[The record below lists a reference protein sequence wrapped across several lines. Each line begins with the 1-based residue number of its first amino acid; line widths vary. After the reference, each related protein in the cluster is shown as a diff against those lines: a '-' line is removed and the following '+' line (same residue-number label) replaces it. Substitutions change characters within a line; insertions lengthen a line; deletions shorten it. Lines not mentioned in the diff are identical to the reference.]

1 MPLHVGSGCL
11 PATIT
16 NLRIN
21 CIAQSATPPE
31 MSLWEKIKEFFCST
45 HQTEAQECIWTIC
58 HPSVGTTREDVV
70 SRFEQLRM
78 LVYAGYEESIHSGRH
93 GESHFCI
100 LDADN
105 QEILSVT
112 LDDAG
117 NYTVNCQGHNETY
130 RFTMDIEQGEECT
143 EHAEGASGTLQVS
156 PLPDPA
162 APQTPAA
169 YDAVWSEWKRAAPAE
184 ELRGRAATVQ
194 RICTC
199 LNNGSRELNVGES
212 GLTALPD
219 CLPAHITTLVIPH
232 NNYLTSLPTL
242 PSGLEVLTV
251 EDNQLTSLPP
261 LPSGLEVLT
270 VEDNQLT
277 SLPPLPSGLEVL
289 TVEDNQLTS
298 LPPLPSGLEVL
309 TVEDNQ
315 LTSLPPLPSGL
326 EVLTV
331 EDNQLTSLPPLPSG
345 LEVLTVEDNQL
356 TSLPP
361 LPSGLEVLTVEDNQ
375 LTSLP
380 PLPSGL
386 EVLTVEDNQLTSLP
400 PLPAG
405 LVVLTVSG
413 NQLTSLPPLPA
424 GLQTL
429 SVAGNQLTSLPPL
442 PAGLQMLL
450 VARNQLTSLPPLP
463 AGLQMLL
470 VARNQLTSLP
480 PLPPAG
486 LQTLSVAGNQ
496 LTSLPPLPAGL
507 QMLSVAGNQLTRLPP
522 LPAGLRRLL
531 VAGNQLTSL
540 PPLPAGL
547 QMLLVA
553 RNQLTSLPPLPA
565 GLQML
570 SVSDNQLT
578 SLPLLPAGLELLT
591 LERNPQL
598 VRLPPLPEGLQ
609 TLSVDANP
617 QLTRLPAL
625 PSGLQRLYAR
635 NNQLTRLP
643 ESITGLSSEASVNLE
658 GNPLSE
664 RTLQALREIT
674 SAPGYSGPRILFD
687 MAGASA
693 PREARALH
701 LAAAGWLVP
710 AREGEPAPADR
721 WHMFGQEDNA
731 AAFSL
736 FLDRLSETENFM
748 KDAGFKAQ
756 ISSWLVQLA
765 EDEALRAK
773 TFAMATEATASCQ
786 DRVTLALHQMKNVQ
800 LVHDAEKGQYDNN
813 LAALVATG
821 REMFRLE
828 KLEQIAREKAG
839 TLALADDVEVY
850 LAYQNKLKKALG
862 LTSVTAEM
870 RFFGVSGVTVSD
882 LQAAELQV
890 KAAEK
895 SELREWILQWG
906 PLHSVLERKAPE
918 RVNALREKQIS
929 DYEETYRMLSDT
941 ELRPFGL
948 VGNTDAERTI
958 GARAMESAKKTFLD
972 GLRPLVEEMLG
983 SYLAP

>member
-156 PLPDPA
+156 PLPAPT
-162 APQTPAA
+162 APQTPAE
-169 YDAVWSEWKRAAPAE
+169 YDAVWSEWKGAAPAE

-232 NNYLTSLPTL
+232 NNYLTSLP
-242 PSGLEVLTV
+242 
-251 EDNQLTSLPP
+251 P

-289 TVEDNQLTS
+289 TV
-298 LPPLPSGLEVL
+298 
-309 TVEDNQ
+309 
-315 LTSLPPLPSGL
+315 
-326 EVLTV
+326 
-331 EDNQLTSLPPLPSG
+331 
-345 LEVLTVEDNQL
+345 
-356 TSLPP
+356 
-361 LPSGLEVLTVEDNQ
+361 
-375 LTSLP
+375 
-380 PLPSGL
+380 
-386 EVLTVEDNQLTSLP
+386 
-400 PLPAG
+400 
-405 LVVLTVSG
+405 SG

-424 GLQTL
+424 GLQ
-429 SVAGNQLTSLPPL
+429 
-442 PAGLQMLL
+442 
-450 VARNQLTSLPPLP
+450 
-463 AGLQMLL
+463 
-470 VARNQLTSLP
+470 
-480 PLPPAG
+480 
-486 LQTLSVAGNQ
+486 
-496 LTSLPPLPAGL
+496 
-507 QMLSVAGNQLTRLPP
+507 
-522 LPAGLRRLL
+522 RLL
-531 VAGNQLTSL
+531 VAG
-540 PPLPAGL
+540 
-547 QMLLVA
+547 
-553 RNQLTSLPPLPA
+553 NQLTSLPPLPA

-591 LERNPQL
+591 LDRNPQL
-598 VRLPPLPEGLQ
+598 ARLPPLPEGLQ

-643 ESITGLSSEASVNLE
+643 ESITGLSSEAIVNLY

-664 RTLQALREIT
+664 RTLQALQNIT

-701 LAAAGWLVP
+701 LAAANWLVP

-736 FLDRLSETENFM
+736 FLDRLGETENCI

-828 KLEQIAREKAG
+828 KLEQIAREKVR
-839 TLALADDVEVY
+839 TLALVDEIEVW
-850 LAYQNKLKKALG
+850 LAYQNKLKKSLG

-870 RFFGVSGVTVSD
+870 RFFRISGVTVSD

-895 SELREWILQWG
+895 SEFREWILQWG

-929 DYEETYRMLSDT
+929 DYEETYRTLSDT
-941 ELRPFGL
+941 ELRPSGL

>member
-45 HQTEAQECIWTIC
+45 HQTEALECIWTIC

-78 LVYAGYEESIHSGRH
+78 LAYAGYEESIHSGRH

-143 EHAEGASGTLQVS
+143 EHAEGAYGTLQVS

-162 APQTPAA
+162 APQTPAE
-169 YDAVWSEWKRAAPAE
+169 YDAVWSEWKGAAPAE

-232 NNYLTSLPTL
+232 NNYLTSLPT
-242 PSGLEVLTV
+242 
-251 EDNQLTSLPP
+251 
-261 LPSGLEVLT
+261 
-270 VEDNQLT
+270 
-277 SLPPLPSGLEVL
+277 
-289 TVEDNQLTS
+289 
-298 LPPLPSGLEVL
+298 
-309 TVEDNQ
+309 
-315 LTSLPPLPSGL
+315 
-326 EVLTV
+326 
-331 EDNQLTSLPPLPSG
+331 
-345 LEVLTVEDNQL
+345 
-356 TSLPP
+356 
-361 LPSGLEVLTVEDNQ
+361 
-375 LTSLP
+375 
-380 PLPSGL
+380 LPSGL

-470 VARNQLTSLP
+470 VA
-480 PLPPAG
+480 
-486 LQTLSVAGNQ
+486 GNQ
-496 LTSLPPLPAGL
+496 LTS
-507 QMLSVAGNQLTRLPP
+507 LPP

-547 QMLLVA
+547 QV
-553 RNQLTSLPPLPA
+553 
-565 GLQML
+565 L

-591 LERNPQL
+591 LDRNPQL

-664 RTLQALREIT
+664 RTLQALQNIT

-701 LAAAGWLVP
+701 LAAANWLVP

-736 FLDRLSETENFM
+736 FLDRLGETENCI

-800 LVHDAEKGQYDNN
+800 LVHDAEKGEYDNN

-821 REMFRLE
+821 REMFRLG
-828 KLEQIAREKAG
+828 KLEQIAREKVR
-839 TLALADDVEVY
+839 TLALVDEIEVW
-850 LAYQNKLKKALG
+850 LAYQNKLKKSLG

-870 RFFGVSGVTVSD
+870 RFFRISGVTVSD

-895 SELREWILQWG
+895 SEFREWILQWG

-941 ELRPFGL
+941 ELRPSGL

-983 SYLAP
+983 SYLAS

>member
-78 LVYAGYEESIHSGRH
+78 LAYAGYEESIHSGRH

-117 NYTVNCQGHNETY
+117 NYSVNCQGHNETY

-156 PLPDPA
+156 PLPAPA
-162 APQTPAA
+162 ATQTPAE
-169 YDAVWSEWKRAAPAE
+169 YDAVWSEWKGAAPAE

-219 CLPAHITTLVIPH
+219 RLPAHITTLVIPH
-232 NNYLTSLPTL
+232 NNYLTSLPT
-242 PSGLEVLTV
+242 
-251 EDNQLTSLPP
+251 
-261 LPSGLEVLT
+261 
-270 VEDNQLT
+270 
-277 SLPPLPSGLEVL
+277 
-289 TVEDNQLTS
+289 
-298 LPPLPSGLEVL
+298 
-309 TVEDNQ
+309 
-315 LTSLPPLPSGL
+315 
-326 EVLTV
+326 
-331 EDNQLTSLPPLPSG
+331 
-345 LEVLTVEDNQL
+345 
-356 TSLPP
+356 

-463 AGLQMLL
+463 AGLQML
-470 VARNQLTSLP
+470 
-480 PLPPAG
+480 
-486 LQTLSVAGNQ
+486 
-496 LTSLPPLPAGL
+496 
-507 QMLSVAGNQLTRLPP
+507 SVAGNQLTRLPP

-547 QMLLVA
+547 QV
-553 RNQLTSLPPLPA
+553 
-565 GLQML
+565 L

-786 DRVTLALHQMKNVQ
+786 ERVTLALHQMKNVQ

-948 VGNTDAERTI
+948 VGKRTI